1 MGFRQAE
8 YDEPP
13 IFEMGCADKQAVCYD
28 KSCTTEEDLK
38 EYIPSGIRRDGPLNI
53 PGLTEVEVARHYTR
67 LSQMNWGI
75 DNGIY
80 PLGSCTMKYNPKF
93 SERIASDER
102 FARGHPLWP
111 DEFVQGNLR
120 LIYGLE
126 RMLCEVGGV
135 DAVTLQPAAGAH
147 GEFTGLLIGRAYH
160 EAHGEERNEVILPD
174 TAHGT
179 NPASGAMAGL
189 KVIEIPSKEDG
200 CVDLDALRAALSER
214 TCAFMLTN
222 PNTLG
227 IFERQVREIAE
238 MVHSSGALLYYDG
251 ANLNAIMGKTTPG
264 KMGFDIVHFN
274 LHKTFATPHG
284 GGGPGAGPIGVTRQL
299 ERFLPVPRVVR
310 LEKEGAIQ
318 YVLEHDRQDSIGKV
332 HGFMG
337 NFLVMV
343 KAYVYILLSGGDG
356 LEKVSEMAVL
366 NSNYMRSKLE
376 GIVPLP
382 YPGVRKHEFVLDGS
396 ILKEKGA
403 STLDAAKW
411 LLDAGLHA
419 PTIYF
424 PQIFHEALMIEPT
437 ETETLEEMDRFIET
451 MKEIVNAD
459 GEDLRSRPRNTT
471 RGRLDETFAAKS
483 MIFTYRALREWREKE
498 AERSRLEPE

>member
-1 MGFRQAE
+1 MMGFRQAV
-8 YDEPP
+8 YDEPI
-13 IFEMGCADKQAVCYD
+13 IFELGSSEKQPECFGGHCSLDDA
-28 KSCTTEEDLK
+28 LK
-38 EYIPSGIRRDGPLNI
+38 RHIPDGIRRKGSVEI
-53 PGLTEVEVARHYTR
+53 PGLTEVEVSRHYTR
-67 LSQMNWGI
+67 LSQMNWGV
-75 DNGIY
+75 DSGIY

-93 SERIASDER
+93 SERIASDGR
-102 FARGHPLWP
+102 LTSTHPFWP
-111 DEFVQGNLR
+111 DDYVQGNLR
-120 LIYGLE
+120 MIHELE
-126 RMLCEVGGV
+126 EMLCELGGI

-147 GEFTGLLIGRAYH
+147 GEFTGLLIARAFH
-160 EAHGEERNEVILPD
+160 EANGEVRDEVILPD

-200 CVDLDALRAALSER
+200 CVDLEALKAALSER

-238 MVHSSGALLYYDG
+238 LVHSSGALLYYDG

-284 GGGPGAGPIGVTRQL
+284 GGGPGAGPIGVRADL
-299 ERFLPVPRVVR
+299 AKYLPTPRIVKA
-310 LEKEGAIQ
+310 EKDGRTFFH
-318 YVLEHDRQDSIGKV
+318 LDHDMPRSIGNI
-332 HGFMG
+332 HGFYG

-343 KAYVYILLSGGDG
+343 KAYVYMLLCGGDG
-356 LEKVSEMAVL
+356 LQEVSEMAVL

-376 GIVPLP
+376 GIIPLP
-382 YPGVRKHEFVLDGS
+382 YPGIRKHEFVLNGS
-396 ILKEKGA
+396 VLKEKGA

-411 LLDAGLHA
+411 LLDEGLHA

-437 ETETLEEMDRFIET
+437 ETETLEEMDRFIAAV
-451 MKEIVNAD
+451 KKIVRAD
-459 GEDLRSRPRNTT
+459 GEDLRSRPRNTS
-471 RGRLDETFAAKS
+471 RGRLDETFAAKK

-498 AERSRLEPE
+498 AE